1 MRFANHGRELK
12 CNQNIFQPTLAVSAQ
27 HNERLRLKF
36 ITFRTTIV
44 LQKYMTPFDQ
54 LREDEERKRHHVMI
68 RVAMNNRIYRF
79 AIVTVAISLHFSFF
93 FSVSFESVGW
103 LSSIRNEKARSCIDG
118 ICVSGDSECTPRPT
132 SSRPPITA

>member
-12 CNQNIFQPTLAVSAQ
+12 CNQNIFQPTLAVSAL

-44 LQKYMTPFDQ
+44 LQKYMTPFEQ

-79 AIVTVAISLHFSFF
+79 RHRYGSNLAAFLILFLGIFRI
-93 FSVSFESVGW
+93 GW
-103 LSSIRNEKARSCIDG
+103 LVIVDKK
-118 ICVSGDSECTPRPT
+118 
-132 SSRPPITA
+132 

>member
-44 LQKYMTPFDQ
+44 LQKYMTPFEQ

-79 AIVTVAISLHFSFF
+79 RHRYGSNLAAFLIL

-118 ICVSGDSECTPRPT
+118 ICVSGDSECTQRPT

>member
-36 ITFRTTIV
+36 ITFRTTTV
-44 LQKYMTPFDQ
+44 LQKYMTPFEQ

-79 AIVTVAISLHFSFF
+79 RHRYSSNLAAFLILFLGIFRI
-93 FSVSFESVGW
+93 GW
-103 LSSIRNEKARSCIDG
+103 LVIVDKK
-118 ICVSGDSECTPRPT
+118 
-132 SSRPPITA
+132 